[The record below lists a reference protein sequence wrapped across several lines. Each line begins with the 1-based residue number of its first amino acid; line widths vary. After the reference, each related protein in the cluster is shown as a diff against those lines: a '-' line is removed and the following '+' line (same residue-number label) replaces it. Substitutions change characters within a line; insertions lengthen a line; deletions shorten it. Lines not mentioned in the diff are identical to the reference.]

1 MAKKSVFLMAALLLS
16 LVQPTRT
23 LGQATPTVF
32 RFSNPFNQLF
42 TNPCGTESE
51 IINITGVAETVVT
64 IVGDSAS
71 GFHFTM
77 HSHAKGNG
85 VGLTSGKQY
94 KLLNQ
99 DSSTTTSNGSCQF
112 EASLTQETILLSK
125 GESPNARF
133 RLMTR
138 AVFDANCKPS
148 VSIDLDEIICQGE

>member
-1 MAKKSVFLMAALLLS
+1 MAKKSALLMVVLLLG
-16 LVQPTRT
+16 LVQPTIT
-23 LGQATPTVF
+23 FGQATPIVF
-32 RFSNPFNQLF
+32 RFSNPFNTQF

-51 IINITGVAETVVT
+51 IVNITGVAETVVT

-77 HSHAKGNG
+77 HSHAKGDG
-85 VGLTSGKQY
+85 VGLTSGKKY

-99 DSSTTTSNGSCQF
+99 DSSTTSSNGSCQPDL
-112 EASLTQETILLSK
+112 SLTQETILISM

-148 VSIDLDEIICQGE
+148 VSIDLGEIICQGE